1 MSGIYSQHRVRMP
14 LMMKLACEG
23 MVLRMLMVCQTAALD
38 IQVPDVPVTAL
49 FGQDVTL
56 NCSFST
62 DTNFNITDLNII
74 WQLTD
79 TSTVVHKYFE
89 GNDQLAD
96 QSKSYANRTY
106 LFPRELPNGNASLLL
121 QKVQIS
127 DETSFTCFVRIQAF
141 RSATVFLQ
149 VAAPYSKPYLVVEP
163 SKNLK
168 PGDEVTVFCHTFGG
182 YPEASVLWQDG
193 SGRNITENV
202 TTSQVANEK
211 GLFEVRSTLT
221 VILEPNSTYS
231 CIVSNQL
238 LQENSHVSVTITG
251 QHLSFPAIAVWVSL
265 GLAVCL
271 VILLIALA
279 YVCYKKI
286 KESCQKEKEEAE
298 KDDVIEEEKTA
309 MQPLNISEN
318 NEAEREEIA

>member
-1 MSGIYSQHRVRMP
+1 MP
-14 LMMKLACEG
+14 SLKKFACEG
-23 MVLRMLMVCQTAALD
+23 LFLRILTVCLTAALD
-38 IQVPDVPVTAL
+38 VKVPDFPVIAM

-56 NCSFST
+56 NCSFTT
-62 DTNFNITDLNII
+62 DASFNITDLNII

-79 TSTVVHKYFE
+79 TSKVVHKYFE
-89 GNDQLAD
+89 GSDQLAD
-96 QSKSYANRTY
+96 QSDSYANRTR
-106 LFPRELPNGNASLLL
+106 LFPMELPNGNASLLL

-141 RSATVFLQ
+141 QSAAVALQ

-168 PGDEVTVFCHTFGG
+168 PGDEVTVSCHTFGG

-221 VILEPNSTYS
+221 VLLEPNSTYS
-231 CIVSNQL
+231 CIVSNEL
-238 LQENSHVSVTITG
+238 IQENSHVSVTITG
-251 QHLSFPAIAVWVSL
+251 QHLGFPAIAVWVSL

-271 VILLIALA
+271 VVLLIALA

-286 KESCQKEKEEAE
+286 KESCQKEKEGMVIQ
-298 KDDVIEEEKTA
+298 DVKQI
-309 MQPLNISEN
+309 
-318 NEAEREEIA
+318 